1 MKAIKRLTIAGGKY
15 TFKGETKT
23 RWVNIGTL
31 FQKDDG
37 KYSILLNAGINLAAY
52 ATRDP
57 GHETDVWVNLFDIE
71 EKREDSKQASSEAPK
86 SVIVDDVPF

>member
-71 EKREDSKQASSEAPK
+71 QKTESKPEPVRE
-86 SVIVDDVPF
+86 VIVDDVPF